1 MIEYII
7 GAILVII
14 TVLIILLIFRKRM
27 YDKID
32 ELEAWKIEVM
42 NQNIASE
49 LSKIKELNLS
59 GETQNKFEVWRRQW
73 EKIVAKD
80 LADVEE
86 ALFDAEEASDRFFFP
101 KANRTLKM
109 ISDILVNV
117 EKEIEQ
123 MLQELDQ
130 LLQAEKDSR
139 KGVTK
144 TAEEISNIRRILLE
158 NRYQFGNA
166 ERYYEGQL
174 NELDNELLFYN
185 DYVEQGEYTK
195 AKKHVEKISER
206 VKDLANRIEVFPEI
220 YQKCRKQLPEE
231 LHQLSIDVADMS
243 NNGFRINLYKFDEEI
258 KNHEEVLH
266 KCVRALENGEIE
278 KVVDISTEIEER
290 ITEIYDVMEKEFH
303 AKNFVESTM
312 NKLKLEIEQ
321 LAEMFTSTEEK
332 LEKLKATYYLSEN
345 NTDQFNL
352 LEKAVTNL
360 QNNIQK
366 LVNNIED
373 DQITHLELQ
382 EQVEVELDRL
392 KEITEKHE
400 QFIEEINSLRKDE
413 LSAKEKLDT
422 LRSKLTEVNRRLQT
436 SNLPGVPDFLLDQIE
451 QAEEKNSKVMEALQR
466 HPLNIS
472 EVQHSL
478 EEAKNAIEHTENEAQ
493 KVIEQCYLT
502 EQVIQYANRY
512 RSQYPL
518 LSAKLSEAERLF
530 REYEYELALEQAATA
545 IEEIEPGALRRIE
558 ENQRYYQSI

>member
-243 NNGFRINLYKFDEEI
+243 NNGFRINLYKFDEEV

-366 LVNNIED
+366 LVNNIKD

-382 EQVEVELDRL
+382 EQIEVELDRL

>member
-86 ALFDAEEASDRFFFP
+86 ALFDAEDASDRFFFP

-243 NNGFRINLYKFDEEI
+243 NNGFRINLYKFDEEV

-382 EQVEVELDRL
+382 EQIEVELDRL

>member
-243 NNGFRINLYKFDEEI
+243 NNGFRINLYKFDEEV